1 LRVAPADARR
11 RSVTLHGII
20 DYARS
25 LFETLRASPA
35 GWLIDGVDILILAY
49 LIYQLILLI
58 KGTRAVQMMTGVVF
72 ILSAYF
78 VAGMMQLTTVQ
89 RFLGYLL
96 YWIPFAVIVIFQ
108 NTIRRALSRFGSNPF
123 TRAMTRPQSEALI
136 NELVLAAT
144 SLASRK
150 IGGLIIIEREQGLR
164 NYIET
169 GIAIDALLS
178 YDLILSVFSPTS
190 PLHDG
195 AIIIQEGRIRAA
207 SCFLPLT
214 SHPTLSKE
222 FGTRHRAAI
231 GISEETDAVAIA
243 ISEER
248 GTVSVAFEGRII
260 EDVDAIHL
268 RDLLKDHLGI
278 RLKVVEPEVPVTE
291 GAPEG

>member
-1 LRVAPADARR
+1 M
-11 RSVTLHGII
+11 TLHGIV
-20 DYARS
+20 DSVRG
-25 LFETLRASPA
+25 LFEALRASRA
-35 GWLIDGVDILILAY
+35 GWLIDAVDILILAY
-49 LIYQLILLI
+49 LIYQLVLLI
-58 KGTRAVQMMTGVVF
+58 KGTRAVQMMMGVVF
-72 ILSAYF
+72 IISAYF
-78 VAGMMQLTTVQ
+78 VAGVLQLTTVQ

-96 YWIPFAVIVIFQ
+96 YWIPFAMIVIFQ
-108 NTIRRALSRFGSNPF
+108 NTIRRALSRFGRNPF
-123 TRAMTRPQSEALI
+123 FRLMTRPQSEAMI

-150 IGGLIIIEREQGLR
+150 IGGLILIEREQGLR

-169 GIAIDALLS
+169 GITIDAVLS
-178 YDLILSVFSPTS
+178 YDLILSIFSPKS

-231 GISEETDAVAIA
+231 GISEETDAVAIV

-260 EDVDAIHL
+260 EDIDAIQL
-268 RDLLKDHLGI
+268 RDLLKDYLEI
-278 RLKVVEPEVPVTE
+278 RLKEAEPEAAVVE

>member
-1 LRVAPADARR
+1 
-11 RSVTLHGII
+11 VTLPTSISYVRG
-20 DYARS
+20 
-25 LFETLRASPA
+25 LFESLRASPV
-35 GWLIDGVDILILAY
+35 GWLIDVTDILILAY

-58 KGTRAVQMMTGVVF
+58 KGTRAVQMMTGVVL
-72 ILSAYF
+72 IISAYF
-78 VAGMMQLTTVQ
+78 VAGILQLETVQ

-108 NTIRRALSRFGSNPF
+108 NTIRRALSRFGRNPF
-123 TRAMTRPQSEALI
+123 FHMMSRPQSEALI

-144 SLASRK
+144 SLSSRR
-150 IGGLIIIEREQGLR
+150 IGGLVIIEREQGLR

-169 GIAIDALLS
+169 GITVDALLS
-178 YDLILSVFSPTS
+178 YDLILSIFSPGS

-195 AIIIQEGRIRAA
+195 AIVVQDGRIRAA

-231 GISEETDAVAIA
+231 GVTEETDAVAIV

-248 GTVSVAFEGRII
+248 GTVSIAFEGRII

-268 RDLLKDHLGI
+268 RDLLKDHMGV
-278 RLKVVEPEVPVTE
+278 RLKEVEPEPAVTE
-291 GAPEG
+291 GAPER

>member
-1 LRVAPADARR
+1 M
-11 RSVTLHGII
+11 TLHGVVE
-20 DYARS
+20 YVRG
-25 LFETLRASPA
+25 LFETLRASHA
-35 GWLIDGVDILILAY
+35 GWMIDVADILILAY
-49 LIYQLILLI
+49 LIYQLVLLI

-72 ILSAYF
+72 IISAYF
-78 VAGMMQLTTVQ
+78 VAGVLQLTTVQ

-108 NTIRRALSRFGSNPF
+108 NTIRRALSRFGRNPF
-123 TRAMTRPQSEALI
+123 FRVTSRPQSEALI

-169 GIAIDALLS
+169 GITVDALLS
-178 YDLILSVFSPTS
+178 YDLILSIFSPGS

-195 AIIIQEGRIRAA
+195 AIIVQEGRIRAA
-207 SCFLPLT
+207 ACFLPLT
-214 SHPTLSKE
+214 SHPMLSKE

-231 GISEETDAVAIA
+231 GISEEADAVAVV

-248 GTVSVAFEGRII
+248 GTVSIAFESRII
-260 EDVDAIHL
+260 EDVDAIQL
-268 RDLLKDHLGI
+268 RDLLKDYLGI
-278 RLKVVEPEVPVTE
+278 RLKEVEPETAVTE
-291 GAPEG
+291 GAPDR

>member
-1 LRVAPADARR
+1 MNLQEA
-11 RSVTLHGII
+11 I
-20 DYARS
+20 DYVRR
-25 LFETLRASPA
+25 LFESLRASPL
-35 GWLIDGVDILILAY
+35 GWLIDVADVLLLAY
-49 LIYQLILLI
+49 LIYQLVLLV
-58 KGTRAVQMMTGVVF
+58 KGTRAVQMMTGIVF
-72 ILSAYF
+72 IISAYF
-78 VAGMMQLTTVQ
+78 AAGILQLTTVQ
-89 RFLGYLL
+89 RFLGYVL

-108 NTIRRALSRFGSNPF
+108 NTIRRALSRFGRNPF
-123 TRAMTRPQSEALI
+123 FRLTSRPQSEALI

-150 IGGLIIIEREQGLR
+150 VGGLILIEREQGLR

-169 GIAIDALLS
+169 GIPVDALLS
-178 YDLILSVFSPTS
+178 YDLILSIFSPHS

-195 AIIIQEGRIRAA
+195 AIIIQDGRIRAA

-231 GISEETDAVAIA
+231 GISEETDAVAVA

-260 EDVDAIHL
+260 EDVDAMQL
-268 RDLLKDHLGI
+268 RDLLKDYLGI
-278 RLKVVEPEVPVTE
+278 RLKEVEPEVVAE
-291 GAPEG
+291 GAPER

>member
-1 LRVAPADARR
+1 MSLQEA
-11 RSVTLHGII
+11 I
-20 DYARS
+20 DYARR
-25 LFETLRASPA
+25 LFESLRSSPF
-35 GWLIDGVDILILAY
+35 GWVIDVADILILAY
-49 LIYQLILLI
+49 LIYQLVLLV
-58 KGTRAVQMMTGVVF
+58 KGTRAVQMMTGIVF
-72 ILSAYF
+72 IILAYF
-78 VAGMMQLTTVQ
+78 TAGILQLNTVQ
-89 RFLGYLL
+89 RFLGYVL

-108 NTIRRALSRFGSNPF
+108 NTIRRALSRFGRNPF
-123 TRAMTRPQSEALI
+123 FRLTSRPQSEGLI

-150 IGGLIIIEREQGLR
+150 IGGLILIEREQGLR

-169 GIAIDALLS
+169 GIPVDALLS
-178 YDLILSVFSPTS
+178 YDLILSIFSPRS

-195 AIIIQEGRIRAA
+195 AIIIQDGRIRAA

-260 EDVDAIHL
+260 EDVDAMQL
-268 RDLLKDHLGI
+268 RDLLKDFLGI
-278 RLKVVEPEVPVTE
+278 RLKEMEPEPSVAE
-291 GAPEG
+291 GAPER

>member
-1 LRVAPADARR
+1 MSLQAVVASLR
-11 RSVTLHGII
+11 G
-20 DYARS
+20 
-25 LFETLRASPA
+25 LFEALRASPA
-35 GWLIDGVDILILAY
+35 GWLIDVADILILAY
-49 LIYQLILLI
+49 LIYQLVLLI

-72 ILSAYF
+72 IISAYF
-78 VAGMMQLTTVQ
+78 VAGMLQLTTVQ

-108 NTIRRALSRFGSNPF
+108 NTIRRALSRFGRNPF
-123 TRAMTRPQSEALI
+123 PRLLSRPQGEALI
-136 NELVLAAT
+136 NELVLAST
-144 SLASRK
+144 SLSARK
-150 IGGLIIIEREQGLR
+150 IGGLIVVEREQGLR

-169 GIAIDALLS
+169 GITVDALLT
-178 YDLILSVFSPTS
+178 YDLILSIFSPGS

-195 AIIIQEGRIRAA
+195 AIVVQEGRIRAA

-214 SHPTLSKE
+214 AHPVLSKE

-231 GISEETDAVAIA
+231 GVSEETDAVAIV

-268 RDLLKDHLGI
+268 RDLLKDYLGI
-278 RLKVVEPEVPVTE
+278 RLKEIEPEAAVTE
-291 GAPEG
+291 GAPER

>member
-1 LRVAPADARR
+1 
-11 RSVTLHGII
+11 VTLHGVVEQV
-20 DYARS
+20 RG

-35 GWLIDGVDILILAY
+35 GWLIDVADILILAY
-49 LIYQLILLI
+49 LIYQLVLLI

-78 VAGMMQLTTVQ
+78 VAGVLQLTTVQ

-108 NTIRRALSRFGSNPF
+108 NTIRRALSRFGRNPF
-123 TRAMTRPQSEALI
+123 FRVSNRPQSEALI

-144 SLASRK
+144 SLGSRK

-169 GIAIDALLS
+169 GITIDALLS
-178 YDLILSVFSPTS
+178 YDLILSIFSPGS

-195 AIIIQEGRIRAA
+195 AIIVQEGRIRAA

-231 GISEETDAVAIA
+231 GISEEADAVAVV

-248 GTVSVAFEGRII
+248 GTVSLAFEGRII
-260 EDVDAIHL
+260 EDIDAIQL

-278 RLKVVEPEVPVTE
+278 RLKEVEPEAAVTE
-291 GAPEG
+291 GAPDR

>member
-1 LRVAPADARR
+1 MNLQEAIDHVRR
-11 RSVTLHGII
+11 
-20 DYARS
+20 
-25 LFETLRASPA
+25 LFESLRASPL
-35 GWLIDGVDILILAY
+35 GWLIDVADVLILAY
-49 LIYQLILLI
+49 LIYQLVLLV
-58 KGTRAVQMMTGVVF
+58 KGTRAVQMMTGIVF
-72 ILSAYF
+72 IISAYF
-78 VAGMMQLTTVQ
+78 AAGILQLSTVQ
-89 RFLGYLL
+89 RFLGYVL

-108 NTIRRALSRFGSNPF
+108 NTIRRALSRFGRNPF
-123 TRAMTRPQSEALI
+123 FRMTNRPQSEALI

-150 IGGLIIIEREQGLR
+150 VGGLILIEREQGLR

-169 GIAIDALLS
+169 GIPVDALLS
-178 YDLILSVFSPTS
+178 YDLILSIFSPHS

-195 AIIIQEGRIRAA
+195 AIIIQDGRIRAA

-231 GISEETDAVAIA
+231 GISEETDAVAVA

-260 EDVDAIHL
+260 EDVDAMQL
-268 RDLLKDHLGI
+268 RDLLKDYLGV
-278 RLKVVEPEVPVTE
+278 RLKEVEPEAVAE
-291 GAPEG
+291 GAPER

>member
-1 LRVAPADARR
+1 MSLQAVVDH
-11 RSVTLHGII
+11 L
-20 DYARS
+20 RS
-25 LFETLRASPA
+25 LFDAVRASPFA
-35 GWLIDGVDILILAY
+35 WVIDVADILILAY
-49 LIYQLILLI
+49 LIYQFVLLI
-58 KGTRAVQMMTGVVF
+58 KGTRAVQMMAGVVF
-72 ILSAYF
+72 IIAAYF
-78 VAGMMQLTTVQ
+78 VTGVLQLTTVQ

-108 NTIRRALSRFGSNPF
+108 NTIRRALSRFGRNPF
-123 TRAMTRPQSEALI
+123 FRLTSRPQSEALI

-150 IGGLIIIEREQGLR
+150 IGGLVVIEREQGLR

-169 GIAIDALLS
+169 GITIDALLS
-178 YDLILSVFSPTS
+178 YDLILSIFSPKS

-231 GISEETDAVAIA
+231 GVSEETDAVAVV

-260 EDVDAIHL
+260 EDVDAIQL
-268 RDLLKDHLGI
+268 RDLMKEYLGI
-278 RLKVVEPEVPVTE
+278 RFKEVEPEAAATE
-291 GAPEG
+291 SAPERMER

>member
-1 LRVAPADARR
+1 MRLQEAIDHVRR
-11 RSVTLHGII
+11 
-20 DYARS
+20 
-25 LFETLRASPA
+25 LFESLRASPL
-35 GWLIDGVDILILAY
+35 GWLIDVVDILILAY
-49 LIYQLILLI
+49 LIYQLVLLV
-58 KGTRAVQMMTGVVF
+58 KGTRAVQMMTGIVF
-72 ILSAYF
+72 IISAYF
-78 VAGMMQLTTVQ
+78 AAGILQLTTVQ
-89 RFLGYLL
+89 RFLGYVL

-108 NTIRRALSRFGSNPF
+108 NTIRRALSRFGRNPF
-123 TRAMTRPQSEALI
+123 FRLTSRPQSEAFI

-150 IGGLIIIEREQGLR
+150 IGGLILIEREQGLR

-169 GIAIDALLS
+169 GIPVDALLS
-178 YDLILSVFSPTS
+178 YDLILSIFSPHS

-195 AIIIQEGRIRAA
+195 AIIIQDGRIRAA

-231 GISEETDAVAIA
+231 GISEETDAVAVA

-260 EDVDAIHL
+260 EDVDAMQL
-268 RDLLKDHLGI
+268 RDLLKDYLGV
-278 RLKVVEPEVPVTE
+278 RLKEVEPETVAE
-291 GAPEG
+291 GAPER

>member
-1 LRVAPADARR
+1 M
-11 RSVTLHGII
+11 TLHGVVEQV
-20 DYARS
+20 RG

-35 GWLIDGVDILILAY
+35 GWLIDVADILILAY
-49 LIYQLILLI
+49 LIYQLVLLI

-78 VAGMMQLTTVQ
+78 VAGVLQLTTVQ

-108 NTIRRALSRFGSNPF
+108 NTIRRALSRFGRNPF
-123 TRAMTRPQSEALI
+123 FRVSNRPQSEALI

-144 SLASRK
+144 SLGSRK

-169 GIAIDALLS
+169 GITIDALLS
-178 YDLILSVFSPTS
+178 YDLILSIFSPGS

-195 AIIIQEGRIRAA
+195 AIIVQEGRIRAA

-231 GISEETDAVAIA
+231 GISEEADAVAVV

-248 GTVSVAFEGRII
+248 GTVSLAFEGRII
-260 EDVDAIHL
+260 EDIDAIQL

-278 RLKVVEPEVPVTE
+278 RLKEVEPEAAVTE
-291 GAPEG
+291 GAPDR

>member
-1 LRVAPADARR
+1 MHLQEAIDQIRR
-11 RSVTLHGII
+11 
-20 DYARS
+20 
-25 LFETLRASPA
+25 LFESLRASPF
-35 GWLIDGVDILILAY
+35 GWVIDVADILILAY
-49 LIYQLILLI
+49 LIYQLVLLV
-58 KGTRAVQMMTGVVF
+58 KGTRAVQMMTGIVF
-72 ILSAYF
+72 IISAYF
-78 VAGMMQLTTVQ
+78 VAGVLQLSTVQ
-89 RFLGYLL
+89 RFLGYVL

-108 NTIRRALSRFGSNPF
+108 NTIRRALSRFGRNPF
-123 TRAMTRPQSEALI
+123 FRLASRPQSEALI

-150 IGGLIIIEREQGLR
+150 IGGLLLIEREQGLR

-169 GIAIDALLS
+169 GIPVDALLS
-178 YDLILSVFSPTS
+178 YDLILSIFSPKS

-195 AIIIQEGRIRAA
+195 AIIVQDGRIRAA

-231 GISEETDAVAIA
+231 GISEETDAVAVA

-260 EDVDAIHL
+260 EDVDAMQL
-268 RDLLKDHLGI
+268 RDLLKDYLGM
-278 RLKVVEPEVPVTE
+278 RLKEVETEPLAE
-291 GAPEG
+291 GAPER

>member
-1 LRVAPADARR
+1 MNLQEAIDHVRR
-11 RSVTLHGII
+11 
-20 DYARS
+20 
-25 LFETLRASPA
+25 LFESLRASPL
-35 GWLIDGVDILILAY
+35 GWLIDVADVLILAY
-49 LIYQLILLI
+49 LIYQLVLLV
-58 KGTRAVQMMTGVVF
+58 KGTRAVQMMTGIVF
-72 ILSAYF
+72 IISAYF
-78 VAGMMQLTTVQ
+78 AAGILQLSTVQ
-89 RFLGYLL
+89 RFLGYVL

-108 NTIRRALSRFGSNPF
+108 NTIRRALSRFGRNPF
-123 TRAMTRPQSEALI
+123 FRLTNRPQSEALI

-150 IGGLIIIEREQGLR
+150 VGGLILIEREQGLR

-169 GIAIDALLS
+169 GIPVDALLS
-178 YDLILSVFSPTS
+178 YDLILSIFSPHS

-195 AIIIQEGRIRAA
+195 AIIIQDGRIRAA

-231 GISEETDAVAIA
+231 GISEETDAVAVA

-260 EDVDAIHL
+260 EDVDAMQL
-268 RDLLKDHLGI
+268 RDLLKDYLGV
-278 RLKVVEPEVPVTE
+278 RLKEVEPEAVAE
-291 GAPEG
+291 GAPER